1 MEIITNCVQ
10 NAHNNINEDILD
22 KNRQISNSVVLPQ
35 GKIKKEISNA
45 NRD

>member
-1 MEIITNCVQ
+1 MNRSLQ
-10 NAHNNINEDILD
+10 HRRRRILG

-35 GKIKKEISNA
+35 GKIKKEILNA